1 MQRKLI
7 EKKEAE
13 VEPLRV
19 LLLLMQRKPS
29 EKKAT
34 EGEPLRVLVARG
46 RPKQL
51 LERTKPFWRLEDV
64 EVWAGWRLL

>member
-1 MQRKLI
+1 MKPFEEPRLMLALVLEVWNEMQSKLI

-34 EGEPLRVLVARG
+34 EE
-46 RPKQL
+46 
-51 LERTKPFWRLEDV
+51 EW
-64 EVWAGWRLL
+64 

>member
-1 MQRKLI
+1 MLALVLEVWNEMQSKLI

-34 EGEPLRVLVARG
+34 EGE
-46 RPKQL
+46 
-51 LERTKPFWRLEDV
+51 W
-64 EVWAGWRLL
+64 